1 VAVLIATAMAVQ
13 LHAHALQKSAV
24 GQIGRDSAGVKD
36 TRAQSAALDDA
47 LRVADLR
54 PGSGGL
60 FAAIGL
66 ETRAGHLASAE
77 RLALRATRR
86 EPDNF
91 STWLTLGVVRQTRG
105 DKAGAAAAFTK
116 VKRLN
121 PLYPTPR

>member
-1 VAVLIATAMAVQ
+1 MAVQ
-13 LHAHALQKSAV
+13 LHAHTLQQSAV
-24 GQIGRDSAGVKD
+24 SEIGREFAGGKD
-36 TRAQSAALDDA
+36 PKAQRAALDDS

-91 STWLTLGVVRQTRG
+91 STWLTLGVVRQSRG
-105 DKAGAAAAFTK
+105 DKAGAAAAFAR

-121 PLYPTPR
+121 PLYPTPQ